1 MAIDLPATKIV
12 RTIPPNLVG
21 GSAAVEERLTVKPVA
36 SGVWNEFLQLQ
47 ISPEPDD
54 RTRQH

>member
-1 MAIDLPATKIV
+1 MARELPAIKIV
-12 RTIPPNLVG
+12 RTTSPNLG
-21 GSAAVEERLTVKPVA
+21 GGAAAVEERLTVKPVA